1 LLAKLIKRESGYS
14 LVEVMVSIV
23 IMTVALL
30 PMVSMFDMGLHS
42 AGTGSNYDKARAFAN
57 SELEQAHK
65 LAYADVRDSFPV
77 ASSTPNYT
85 SSALAVPASAGLPSG
100 STYTVA
106 KQYVVRP
113 QCAAPT
119 CAPQNWDLTGTTDQG
134 LIRVTVTVNWANN
147 SYTAFGL
154 VAQ

>member
-1 LLAKLIKRESGYS
+1 MLAKLIKRESGYS

-106 KQYVVRP
+106 KQYVVQP
-113 QCAAPT
+113 SKIPGSSSENWNPT
-119 CAPQNWDLTGTTDQG
+119 STTDQG